1 MIIAVRLTPSRT
13 NSDIEFD
20 YMSRKELEKSRT
32 DSEEPGREE
41 KSQEERRR
49 CGVWGMEFE
58 LRARDARSEPIG
70 DEYIRSILLAIH
82 LYEAPW
88 HV

>member
-13 NSDIEFD
+13 NSGIEFD
-20 YMSRKELEKSRT
+20 YMSRKER
-32 DSEEPGREE
+32 EPGRAGRE
-41 KSQEERRR
+41 KESQEERRR

-70 DEYIRSILLAIH
+70 DEYIRSIFLAIH
-82 LYEAPW
+82 L
-88 HV
+88 

>member
-20 YMSRKELEKSRT
+20 YMSRKER
-32 DSEEPGREE
+32 EPGRAGRE
-41 KSQEERRR
+41 KESKEARRR
-49 CGVWGMEFE
+49 VRKRGEGVELWGMEFE

-70 DEYIRSILLAIH
+70 DEYIRSIFLAIH
-82 LYEAPW
+82 L
-88 HV
+88 

>member
-20 YMSRKELEKSRT
+20 YMSRRRENLEELEERRRARKRG
-32 DSEEPGREE
+32 EESGREE
-41 KSQEERRR
+41 KVWSL
-49 CGVWGMEFE
+49 WGMEFE

-70 DEYIRSILLAIH
+70 DEYIRSIFLAIH
-82 LYEAPW
+82 L
-88 HV
+88 